1 MKDLDFIDDFFDQ
14 DDKQILNERIVRVKT
29 DVLMEEPCPLY
40 EDDEW
45 LANERWP
52 IRVA

>member
-14 DDKQILNERIVRVKT
+14 EEQEKLKERIVRVKT

-40 EDDEW
+40 EDDE
-45 LANERWP
+45 
-52 IRVA
+52 

>member
-14 DDKQILNERIVRVKT
+14 EEQEKLKERIVRVKT

-40 EDDEW
+40 EPND
-45 LANERWP
+45 
-52 IRVA
+52 